1 MKIGVIRQEK
11 ATEVYSA
18 CSIETFL
25 ERVKKENKG
34 RYISQLRDKLP
45 SLQGSGA
52 RFVHIDRIPRI
63 CPVAEFRRTQ
73 DGSWKFK
80 RYNGV
85 VLVEVDNLSG
95 LAEAEFVKQKA
106 ALLPQTFAALVGA
119 SGRSVKIWV
128 RFSLPDGTLPATEEQ
143 ASLFHAQAYRVAVQC
158 YQPLIPFPVT
168 LKEPSL
174 RQGFRMTVDEAPYYH
189 PEAAAFCLEQPVGL
203 SDGTSFREQKLA
215 EKNPLARME
224 PSYDSYHTLTVM
236 FQAALRRA
244 LETLEHWRRGDDL
257 TPLLAPLAEE
267 CFKSGIPEEE
277 AVYRTMRHFNYC
289 KDETGLRAT
298 FRNVYTEMKGFGT
311 RPSVTREQDTALR
324 LEEFL
329 KRRYEIRFNRMTDD
343 LEYRERNSIRFSFT
357 TLDKR
362 ARNSIAIQALK
373 EGIQAW
379 DRDIDRFLHSDYVPA
394 YNPVEEYLFELGEW
408 DGRDRIRELAD
419 RVTCNHPH
427 WRNLFYRWFLS
438 MVAHWM
444 GRDKQHGN
452 ATTPVL
458 IGPQGYRKSTFCRIL
473 LPPEL
478 RFGYTDSLDFSSKRD
493 AERYLGRFFLVN
505 LDEFDQISVHQQAF
519 LKHLLQKP
527 SASLRKPYGTSIV
540 EMRRYASF
548 IATSNHKDLLS
559 DLSGNRRFIC
569 VEVTAPIDTNVSV
582 NYDQL
587 YAQAFHAVMHGERY
601 WLDDADEALLKESN
615 EDFRQVSPLEHLL
628 MSCFTT
634 ASPEAEDGEWL
645 MAMDVFN
652 HLQSKTKEKLAL
664 GKLTHLGR
672 LLKKWNVPNK
682 RWGKGSLY
690 YLKRLSDEG
699 NV

>member
-11 ATEVYSA
+11 ATEVYST

-73 DGSWKFK
+73 GGSWKFK

-143 ASLFHAQAYRVAVQC
+143 TSLFHAQAYRVAVQC

-699 NV
+699 SV

>member
-1 MKIGVIRQEK
+1 MKIGVIRQEN
-11 ATEVYSA
+11 ATEV
-18 CSIETFL
+18 CSVCSMETFL
-25 ERVKKENKG
+25 EKVKKETKG
-34 RYISQLRDKLP
+34 KYISLLRESLP
-45 SLQGSGA
+45 SLQGSSG
-52 RFVHIDRIPRI
+52 RFIHLDKIPRI
-63 CPVAEFRRTQ
+63 YPVAEYRHTA
-73 DGSWKFK
+73 DGWKFK
-80 RYNGV
+80 RYNGI
-85 VLVEVDNLSG
+85 VLVEVNQLSG
-95 LAEAEFVKQKA
+95 LAEAEFVKSMA
-106 ALLPQTFAALVGA
+106 ALLPQTLAAMVGS

-128 RFSLPDGTLPATEEQ
+128 RFSLPNGSLPETEEQ

-174 RQGFRMTVDEAPYYH
+174 RQSFRMTMDETPYYH
-189 PEAAAFCLEQPVGL
+189 PEAAAFCLEQPMGL

-224 PSYDSYHTLTVM
+224 PTIDSYHTLTVM

-244 LETLEHWRRGDDL
+244 LDTLEDWRRGNDL

-277 AVYRTMRHFNYC
+277 AVYRTMRHYPSH
-289 KDETGLRAT
+289 KDETGLRAI
-298 FRNVYTEMKGFGT
+298 FHNVYAEMKGFGT

-329 KRRYEIRFNRMTDD
+329 KRRYDIRFNQMTDD

-362 ARNSIAIQALK
+362 ARNSIAIHALK

-379 DRDIDRFLHSDYVPA
+379 DRDIDRFLHSDYVPV
-394 YNPVEEYLFELGEW
+394 YNPVEEYLYELGEW

-419 RVTCNHPH
+419 RVACNHPH
-427 WRNLFYRWFLS
+427 WRDLFYRWFLS

-505 LDEFDQISVHQQAF
+505 LDEFDQISGNQQAF

-527 SASLRKPYGTSIV
+527 SASLRKPYSSSIQEV
-540 EMRRYASF
+540 RRYASF

-569 VEVTAPIDTNVSV
+569 VEVTAPIDTNVTV

-601 WLDDADEALLKESN
+601 WLDDADEALLTESN
-615 EDFRQVSPLEHLL
+615 EEFRQVSPLEHLL
-628 MSCFTT
+628 QNCFSV
-634 ASPEAEDGEWL
+634 ASPENEDGEWL
-645 MAMDVFN
+645 MTLEIFN
-652 HLQSKTKEKLAL
+652 TLQEGIREKLPI
-664 GKLTHLGR
+664 GKLNHIGR
-672 LLKKWNVPNK
+672 LLKKWDVPNK
-682 RWGKGSLY
+682 RTGKGSLY
-690 YLKRLSDEG
+690 YLKKL
-699 NV
+699 